1 MSKRTQQLDI
11 APNTVT
17 RRLNAEESKQIA
29 IEWMSTFGSN
39 CGSIDSDSFLWH
51 VFSGGCY
58 PCLSGEA
65 AREAYAKEVA
75 ASYLVLSNSRNS
87 ALVTTERPIH
97 CSDFDWY
104 VFPPNFAWTMA
115 FTHEEGW
122 LGPFFARH
130 PLYDQLNREN
140 FKVLRKAEQAAVARR
155 KGWHRPPGN
164 QHQ

>member
-1 MSKRTQQLDI
+1 MYLVAI
-11 APNTVT
+11 ATP
-17 RRLNAEESKQIA
+17 A
-29 IEWMSTFGSN
+29 
-39 CGSIDSDSFLWH
+39 
-51 VFSGGCY
+51 Y
-58 PCLSGEA
+58 PEKA
-65 AREAYAKEVA
+65 ARVAYAKEVA

-87 ALVTTERPIH
+87 ALVTTERPIQ

-122 LGPFFARH
+122 LGPYFARH

-140 FKVLRKAEQAAVARR
+140 FKALRKAEQAEVARR